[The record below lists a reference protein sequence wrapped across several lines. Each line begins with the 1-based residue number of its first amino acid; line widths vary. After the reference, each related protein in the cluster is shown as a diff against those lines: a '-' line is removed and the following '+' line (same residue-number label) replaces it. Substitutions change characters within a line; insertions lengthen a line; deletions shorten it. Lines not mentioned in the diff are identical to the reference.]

1 MNQLSGLSQLSEM
14 ENLEMGLQDAQQ
26 LMLGM
31 ERTRLRGSLYEFV
44 KAAWKIVEPSQEFT
58 DNWHVRVICTILEE
72 VTFGKHKRVIINIP
86 PGLLKSLLVS
96 VFWPAWMWARNPKY
110 RVLTAA
116 YGAHLTIRDNLRVRD
131 IILSP
136 WFQELWPL
144 ALVEDQ
150 NTKTRFNT
158 GTKGWRIATSVN
170 GIGTGEHPD
179 IIIIDD
185 PTTVEQA
192 KSQAERERANAWF
205 DGTISSRG
213 ITRPDLAIVI
223 IQQRQHPKDLTGH
236 LLEKDRKGWLV
247 VSWPMRYAV
256 ARAGTAEDPEGY
268 TPDPLDPRTIA
279 GELLFPALV
288 PEAKVRQ
295 LELDLGPFDVA
306 AQLQQQPSIKAGTLF
321 KRHMFKFLKAM
332 PKAIVRSV
340 RGWDTAGTEDGGDW
354 TSGVR
359 IDETDKGEFIIV
371 DDARGQ
377 LDAAGVDALMKTT
390 AKMDG
395 KTVAQREEKE
405 GGSAGKAVCDTRAKT
420 SMLGQDYA
428 YVAISGD
435 KVTRAKPFRSQV
447 EAGNVFLLE
456 GAWNK
461 AYLDVL
467 CAFPNGDHD
476 DDVDAS
482 SCAFNALVTEPRKKL
497 VSLTW

>member
-1 MNQLSGLSQLSEM
+1 VNALSGLSQLSEM

-26 LMLGM
+26 LMLKL
-31 ERTRLRGSLYEFV
+31 ERDRLRGSLYEFV
-44 KAAWKIVEPSQEFT
+44 KAAWKIVEPSQAFT
-58 DNWHVRVICTILEE
+58 DNWHVRVICTILEQ
-72 VTFGKHKRVIINIP
+72 VTFGQHKRVIINIP

-96 VFWPAWMWARNPKY
+96 VFWPAWLWARNPKY

-144 ALVEDQ
+144 QLVEDQ

-158 GTKGWRIATSVN
+158 GAKGWRIATSVN

-192 KSQAERERANAWF
+192 KSKVERERANAWF

-223 IQQRQHPKDLTGH
+223 IQQRQHPDDLTGH
-236 LLEKDRKGWLV
+236 LVKKDAAGWFV
-247 VSWPMRYAV
+247 VSWPMRYSK
-256 ARAGTAEDPEGY
+256 ARPKTEEDPDGY
-268 TPDPLDPRTIA
+268 TPDPLDPRTDA
-279 GELLFPALV
+279 GQLLFPALI
-288 PEAKVRQ
+288 PEVKVRQ
-295 LELDLGPFDVA
+295 LELDLGPFDTA
-306 AQLQQQPSIKAGTLF
+306 AQLQQQPSIKVGTLF
-321 KRHMFKFLKAM
+321 KRGMFKFLKVM
-332 PKAIVRSV
+332 PKAIVRAV

-354 TSGVR
+354 TVGVR
-359 IDETDKGEFIIV
+359 IVETDAGQYIV
-371 DDARGQ
+371 TDAARGQ
-377 LDAAGVDALMKTT
+377 LNAAGVDSLMKMT

-395 KTVAQREEKE
+395 PTTAQREEKE
-405 GGSAGKAVCDTRAKT
+405 GGSAGKAVCETRAKT
-420 SMLGQDYA
+420 SMLGFDYA
-428 YVAISGD
+428 YVPISGD

-461 AYLDVL
+461 EYLDVL

-476 DDVDAS
+476 DDVDGS
-482 SCAFNALVTEPRKKL
+482 SCAFNALLTEPRRKP